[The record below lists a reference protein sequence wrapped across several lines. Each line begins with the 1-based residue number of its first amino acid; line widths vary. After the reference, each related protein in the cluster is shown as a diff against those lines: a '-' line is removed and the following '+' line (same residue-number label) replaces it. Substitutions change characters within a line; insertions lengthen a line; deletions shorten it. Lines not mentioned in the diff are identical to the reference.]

1 MGQSTD
7 LQHQIEELSRENR
20 LLQQSLHQAYRLGRL
35 RDKAL
40 RDLKIVEQCLRQSKS
55 RFFKIAMEAADGIVM
70 VDQHEK
76 IIFWNPAATEILG
89 YSAEE
94 AIDKNMHDL
103 IVPAGDLHQAHTRF
117 AEFGPTSS
125 GAYVGYSVERQARR
139 KDGSEVLVQ
148 ITISPFKS
156 GDQWQAL
163 CTLRDISERRGRESN
178 LYYLATHDS
187 LTGVYNRRGLDMR
200 LEQDLRRAAR
210 YGHALS
216 VLMIDLNH
224 FKQVNDMHGHQA
236 GDGVLQ
242 KVAVVLESQVREVD
256 YVSRLGGDEFIVVLG
271 ETGKE
276 NARNAAQRIYTLL
289 MREPVSLA
297 DHTLIPVSAS
307 IGIATFPEDGKTPET
322 LFAVADREMY
332 ASKTAGR
339 RRDR

>member
-1 MGQSTD
+1 
-7 LQHQIEELSRENR
+7 
-20 LLQQSLHQAYRLGRL
+20 
-35 RDKAL
+35 
-40 RDLKIVEQCLRQSKS
+40 
-55 RFFKIAMEAADGIVM
+55 
-70 VDQHEK
+70 
-76 IIFWNPAATEILG
+76 
-89 YSAEE
+89 
-94 AIDKNMHDL
+94 
-103 IVPAGDLHQAHTRF
+103 
-117 AEFGPTSS
+117 
-125 GAYVGYSVERQARR
+125 
-139 KDGSEVLVQ
+139 
-148 ITISPFKS
+148 
-156 GDQWQAL
+156 
-163 CTLRDISERRGRESN
+163 
-178 LYYLATHDS
+178 
-187 LTGVYNRRGLDMR
+187 MR